1 MATALC
7 LTVTA
12 PGTAQAARCTVRVF
26 TMSSRVGTR
35 NLTRISKGTDQVI
48 TLFSSQDCT
57 GPSAPV
63 SPGQA
68 RLALEGLGS
77 FHAP

>member
-1 MATALC
+1 
-7 LTVTA
+7 
-12 PGTAQAARCTVRVF
+12 
-26 TMSSRVGTR
+26 MSSRVGTR